1 MDRINLSSS
10 LEFSRI
16 IYGMWRL
23 ADAADT
29 SIKHIDAKINSCL
42 DQGITTFDQAA
53 VYGLYSSESLFGQ
66 TLKANPSLRNEI
78 EIVTKCGIVVPSN
91 KYPNIQ
97 VAHYDTSRE
106 HITASVDAS
115 LTNMSTDYI
124 DLLLVHRPDPF
135 MDHRETGRALD
146 DIVSSGKVR
155 AVGASNFKPWDWNLL
170 QSAMKTQLVANQI
183 ELSLAFHEPFT
194 NGDLAFHQQNST
206 HVMAWSPLGG
216 GSLMKNTGELGLV
229 MDKVAAHQNV
239 DRAAVA
245 VAWILAHPANIIP
258 VMGTNNLDR
267 ITKISDALKV
277 KVDRDTWF
285 LLYTAALGRDIP

>member
-1 MDRINLSSS
+1 MNRVNLSIS

-23 ADAADT
+23 TDDVDT

-42 DQGITTFDQAA
+42 DQGITTFDQASI
-53 VYGLYSSESLFGQ
+53 YGLYTSESVFGQ
-66 TLKANPSLRNEI
+66 TLKANPSLRKELEI
-78 EIVTKCGIVVPSN
+78 ITKCGIIVPS
-91 KYPNIQ
+91 KRYPNIQ
-97 VAHYDTSRE
+97 ARHSDTSRK

-135 MDHRETGRALD
+135 MNHRETGRALD

-155 AVGASNFKPWDWNLL
+155 AVGVSNFKPYDWNLL
-170 QSAMKTQLVANQI
+170 QSAMKTELVTNQI
-183 ELSLAFHEPFT
+183 ELSLAFLDPFT
-194 NGDLAFHQQNST
+194 NGDLAFHQQNAT

-216 GSLMKNTGELGLV
+216 GSIMKNTGELGLI
-229 MDKVAAHQNV
+229 MDKVATDHNV

-245 VAWILAHPANIIP
+245 VAWILDHPANIIP

-267 ITKISDALKV
+267 IAKISDALKV
-277 KVDRDTWF
+277 KMDRDTWF
-285 LLYTAALGRDIP
+285 LLYTAALGRDMP

>member
-1 MDRINLSSS
+1 MDRVNLSSS

-23 ADAADT
+23 ADDADT

-53 VYGLYSSESLFGQ
+53 VYGLYTSESLFGQ
-66 TLKANPSLRNEI
+66 TLKANPSLRNEM

-97 VAHYDTSRE
+97 IAHYDTSRE

-135 MDHRETGRALD
+135 MDHRETGSALD

-155 AVGASNFKPWDWNLL
+155 AVGVSNFKPWDWNLL
-170 QSAMKTQLVANQI
+170 QSVMKTQLVTNQI

-229 MDKVAAHQNV
+229 MDKVAAHHNV

-267 ITKISDALKV
+267 ITKISDAIKV
-277 KVDRDTWF
+277 KMDRYTWF